1 MGLWRCYILEK
12 LFPKLKIAC
21 ILASVFLLSACG
33 SEDQPCETIQTY
45 LNEGIGDNC
54 LLCGMFDVLTKLAT
68 IMAKASWNSF
78 AGELISLVVIASA
91 IYVALTILKSL
102 GSFTAQNAADL
113 FTGDKKG
120 ILILMFKMVAIV
132 GLLQDTWFVD
142 SIISP
147 VLEAGLTIGKEL
159 SASGAANIISL
170 PSSPGSGGYD
180 DVFTMVNDAVKKF
193 NDNAYETIA
202 IGEAMICNAT
212 IKNIIQWYWLMLIY
226 GLILF
231 IFGWVL
237 VVSVSF
243 YIVDILIRLTFGVVL
258 LPFGIACAVSNLT
271 VGYSKNIWNI
281 FINAFFSFIIL
292 GIIMGL
298 SMQLIWLSMGRY
310 GDNSGEAVYY
320 SGGGALNS
328 FLSNFN
334 NQIDDNQIKEL
345 SQDLWENG
353 SLLLTVVCLAVLVQL
368 IAQVG
373 AIVDKLADASGL
385 TNVGSQV
392 GAAISKPIVNDAKK
406 ASSAVTGWAMSG
418 AKYTGHAAARVTRMD
433 RLYDAIGR
441 RLVTARGF
449 LTGSGRE
456 GYKAF
461 WHKR

>member
-1 MGLWRCYILEK
+1 MGLWNCNITEK

-21 ILASVFLLSACG
+21 ILAVPFLLSSCG

-45 LNEGIGDNC
+45 LNEGIGNNC
-54 LLCGMFDVLTKLAT
+54 LLCGMFDVLTRLAT
-68 IMAKASWNSF
+68 IMAKASWNAF

-91 IYVALTILKSL
+91 IYIALTILKSL

-120 ILILMFKMVAIV
+120 ILILMFKTATIV
-132 GLLQDTWFVD
+132 GLLQGTWFVD

-147 VLEAGLTIGKEL
+147 VLEAGLTIGNKL
-159 SASGAANIISL
+159 SASGASNIITL
-170 PSSPGSGGYD
+170 PTSPGGGGYD
-180 DVFTMVNDAVKKF
+180 GVFTMVNEAVKSF
-193 NDNAYETIA
+193 NDNAYETVA
-202 IGEAMICNAT
+202 IGEAMICNST
-212 IKNIIQWYWLMLIY
+212 MKNIIQWYWLMLIY

-258 LPFGIACAVSNLT
+258 LPFGIACAISNQT

-281 FINAFFSFIIL
+281 FINVFFSFIVL
-292 GIIMGL
+292 GIVLGL
-298 SMQLIWLSMGRY
+298 SMQLIWLGMGRY
-310 GDNSGEAVYY
+310 GSNSGEAPYQ
-320 SGGGALNS
+320 SGGGALNA

-334 NQIDDNQIKEL
+334 QQIDENQIKEL

-373 AIVDKLADASGL
+373 AIADKLSDTSGL

-392 GAAISKPIVNDAKK
+392 GAALSKPIVNNAKK
-406 ASSAVTGWAMSG
+406 VSKAATDWTWSG
-418 AKYTGHAAARVTRMD
+418 VKYTGHVGARITRMD

-441 RLVTARGF
+441 RLVTTRGF